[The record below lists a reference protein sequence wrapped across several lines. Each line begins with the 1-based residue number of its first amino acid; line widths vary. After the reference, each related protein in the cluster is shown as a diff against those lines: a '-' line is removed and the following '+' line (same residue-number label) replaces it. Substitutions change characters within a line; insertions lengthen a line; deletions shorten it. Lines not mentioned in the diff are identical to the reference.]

1 MSAKKKVETGPN
13 CSSGSGMTKLKCNV
27 RKWIDWTD
35 EHRTGAERARTDAD
49 GIKGSRCVGWMRV
62 DMRTAEKASSS
73 PSRRAAS
80 LAAFHD
86 GDGVVYVTDGAESDD
101 RRPSVRPSPSA
112 SVRPSADAKRGSC
125 RVCFALYK
133 PETEAAVCPLSKG
146 RNRRSVVGVATAGQ
160 VYSGFNFSFED
171 AFIKRA
177 AFFVG
182 LISVRGNAISAAS
195 HTLWRRD
202 KKRSC

>member
-1 MSAKKKVETGPN
+1 MVVRNRTGPL
-13 CSSGSGMTKLKCNV
+13 CI
-27 RKWIDWTD
+27 R
-35 EHRTGAERARTDAD
+35 
-49 GIKGSRCVGWMRV
+49 
-62 DMRTAEKASSS
+62 
-73 PSRRAAS
+73 
-80 LAAFHD
+80 
-86 GDGVVYVTDGAESDD
+86 
-101 RRPSVRPSPSA
+101 
-112 SVRPSADAKRGSC
+112 VRPSADAKRGSC

-202 KKRSC
+202 KNDRARPGTADS